1 MVQITTRPATPALW
15 GDVQTALTGGGD
27 GRTCQCIWPMLGNA
41 DWRRTTVPEREA
53 MLRDE
58 IDAGPPPGIVAYADG
73 EAAGWVRVG
82 PRTAQHRLGRM
93 RIVKSGSA
101 EPLDDASVWAV
112 TCFSIRREH
121 RRQGVTRALLD
132 AAIGYAAENGARVLE
147 AYPIDTDAA
156 GKTNT
161 NDLYVGTLST
171 FERAGFDVVARPTA
185 TRAVVS
191 RALAPAPAPAR

>member
-1 MVQITTRPATPALW
+1 MVEITTRPATPALW
-15 GDVQTALTGGGD
+15 DDVQAALTGGGD
-27 GRTCQCIWPMLGNA
+27 GKTGHCIWPMLGNA
-41 DWRRTTVPEREA
+41 EWRQTSVPEREA
-53 MLRDE
+53 LLRDE

-82 PRTAQHRLGRM
+82 PRTMQRRLGRM

-101 EPLDDASVWAV
+101 EPLDDASIWAV

-132 AAIGYAAENGARVLE
+132 AAIAYARENGARVLE

-156 GKTNT
+156 TKTNV
-161 NDLYVGTLST
+161 NDLYVGALST
-171 FERAGFDVVARPTA
+171 FERAGFDVVAHPTE

-191 RALAPAPAPAR
+191 LTLGPVPAR